1 MRSLSR
7 LLTDI
12 PSSPITAMVQKGREM
27 ARTGIDVVNLAS
39 GEPDFDT
46 PLHIQE
52 TAYKAIRE
60 GDTHYPP
67 SYGTPELLEAIAA
80 KLKRENGVHT
90 APDNIIATPGGKWA
104 LYVALMTV
112 INPGDE
118 VLILD
123 PAWVSYKP
131 MVQIVGGTPVPLSL
145 RADKGFALDR
155 ELLEAHITPR
165 TRMIIVNS
173 PNNPTGCVMTPA
185 SIRAVVDAVVEHDI
199 YLLSDEIYEHIIYP
213 GHEHISPASYPEMAE
228 RTFIV
233 NGFSKAYAMTGWRL
247 GWLMGPPE
255 AIRLGR
261 SYMTNS
267 VTSAASFTMAAG
279 VAALDGPQQCV
290 ADMLEVYARRRRF
303 LLDAFDEIEG
313 IECFP
318 PEGAFYLFMRFPRT
332 RRNSVALA
340 SYLLDE
346 AHVAATPGAAFGA
359 AGEGHLRISFASHDD
374 ELEKFVERLAK
385 LAPAF

>member
-12 PSSPITAMVQKGREM
+12 PPSPTTAMMQKGREM
-27 ARTGIDVVNLAS
+27 AWAGIDVVNLAG

-46 PLHIQE
+46 PVHIQE
-52 TAYKAIRE
+52 TAYKAIRA

-67 SYGTPELLEAIAA
+67 YYGTPELLEAIVA
-80 KLKRENGVHT
+80 KLQRENGVYT
-90 APDNIIATPGGKWA
+90 SPDHLIVTPGGKWA

-131 MVQIVGGTPVPLSL
+131 MVQIIGGTPVHLSL
-145 RADKGFALDR
+145 PADKGFALHR

-165 TRMIIVNS
+165 TRMIMVNS
-173 PNNPTGCVMTPA
+173 PNNPTGYVMTPA
-185 SIRAVVDAVVEHDI
+185 SMRVLVDAVIEHDI
-199 YLLSDEIYEHIIYP
+199 YLLSDEIYEHIVYS

-247 GWLMGPPE
+247 AWLMGPPE

-267 VTSAASFTMAAG
+267 VTSAAGFTMAAG

-290 ADMLEVYARRRRF
+290 ADMLEAYARRRSF
-303 LLDAFDEIEG
+303 LLEAFDEIEG

-318 PEGAFYLFMRFPRT
+318 PEGAFYLFMRFPHT
-332 RRNSVALA
+332 RRNSLELA
-340 SYLLDE
+340 AYLLD
-346 AHVAATPGAAFGA
+346 AVHVTTTPGAAFGA
-359 AGEGHLRISFASHDD
+359 AGEGHLRISFASRDD

>member
-1 MRSLSR
+1 MLSLSR
-7 LLTDI
+7 LLSAI
-12 PSSPITAMVQKGREM
+12 PPSATATMMQKGREM
-27 ARTGIDVVNLAS
+27 TRAGLDVVNLAG

-46 PLHIQE
+46 PVHIQE

-60 GDTHYPP
+60 GDTHYPT
-67 SYGTPELLEAIAA
+67 SHGTPELLEAIVA

-90 APDNIIATPGGKWA
+90 TPDNIIATPGGKWA
-104 LYVALMTV
+104 LYVALMSV

-123 PAWVSYKP
+123 PVWVSYKP
-131 MVQIVGGTPVPLSL
+131 MVEIIGGVPVHLALP
-145 RADKGFALDR
+145 AEKGFALDR

-165 TRMIIVNS
+165 TRLIMVNS
-173 PNNPTGCVMTPA
+173 PNNPTGYVVTPA
-185 SIRAVVDAVVEHDI
+185 SMRALVEAVIDHDI
-199 YLLSDEIYEHIIYP
+199 YLLSDEIYEHIIYS

-247 GWLMGPPE
+247 GWLMGPAE

-290 ADMLEVYARRRRF
+290 ADMLEAYTRRRNF

-313 IECFP
+313 VECFP
-318 PEGAFYLFMRFPRT
+318 PEGAFYLFMKFPHT
-332 RRNSVALA
+332 QRNSVELA
-340 SYLLDE
+340 TFLLEE
-346 AHVAATPGAAFGA
+346 AQIATTPGSAFGE
-359 AGEGHLRISFASHDD
+359 AGEGHLRISFASRDD
-374 ELEKFVERLAK
+374 LLEKFVERLAK
-385 LAPAF
+385 LAPHF

>member
-7 LLTDI
+7 LLADI
-12 PSSPITAMVQKGREM
+12 PPSPTTTMMQKGREM
-27 ARTGIDVVNLAS
+27 ARAGIDVVNLAG

-67 SYGTPELLEAIAA
+67 SYGTPELLEAIVA
-80 KLKRENGVHT
+80 KLERENGVYT
-90 APDNIIATPGGKWA
+90 SSDNIIATPGGKWA
-104 LYVALMTV
+104 VHVALMTV

-131 MVQIVGGTPVPLSL
+131 MVKLVGGTPVPLSL
-145 RADKGFALDR
+145 PAEKGFALNR

-165 TRMIIVNS
+165 TRMIMVNS
-173 PNNPTGCVMTPA
+173 PNNPTGYVMTPA
-185 SIRAVVDAVVEHDI
+185 SMRALVNAVIAHDI
-199 YLLSDEIYEHIIYP
+199 YLLSDEIYEHVIYP
-213 GHEHISPASYPEMAE
+213 GHEHISPASYPEMME

-247 GWLMGPPE
+247 GWLMGPPD

-267 VTSAASFTMAAG
+267 ITSAASFTMTAG

-290 ADMLEVYARRRRF
+290 ADMLEAYARRRSF

-318 PEGAFYLFMRFPRT
+318 PEGAFYLFMRFPHT
-332 RRNSVALA
+332 QRNSGDLA
-340 SYLLDE
+340 TYLLEE
-346 AHVAATPGAAFGA
+346 AHVATTPGAAFGA
-359 AGEGHLRISFASHDD
+359 AGEGHLRISFASRDH

-385 LAPAF
+385 LAPDF

>member
-1 MRSLSR
+1 M
-7 LLTDI
+7 
-12 PSSPITAMVQKGREM
+12 MQKGREL
-27 ARTGIDVVNLAS
+27 ARSGVDVVNLAG

-52 TAYKAIRE
+52 TAYKAIRA

-67 SYGTPELLEAIAA
+67 AHGTPELLEAVAA
-80 KLKRENGVHT
+80 KLERENGVYT
-90 APDNIIATPGGKWA
+90 APDHLIVTPGGKWA

-112 INPGDE
+112 VNPGDE
-118 VLILD
+118 ILILD
-123 PAWVSYKP
+123 PAWVSYNP
-131 MVQIVGGTPVPLSL
+131 MVKLIGGTPVHLSL
-145 RADKGFALDR
+145 PAERGFALSR

-165 TRMIIVNS
+165 TRMIMVNS
-173 PNNPTGCVMTPA
+173 PNNPTGYVMTPA
-185 SIRAVVDAVVEHDI
+185 SMRTLVDAVIEHDI

-228 RTFIV
+228 RTFVV

-247 GWLMGPPE
+247 AWVMGPPD

-267 VTSAASFTMAAG
+267 ITSAASFTMAAG

-290 ADMLEVYARRRRF
+290 ADMLKAYTRRRRF
-303 LLDAFDEIEG
+303 LLDALDEIEG
-313 IECFP
+313 VEYFP
-318 PEGAFYLFMRFPRT
+318 PEGAFYLFLRFPRT
-332 RRNSVALA
+332 RRHSVELA
-340 SYLLDE
+340 SYLLDA
-346 AHVAATPGAAFGA
+346 AHITTTPGVAFGA
-359 AGEGHLRISFASHDD
+359 AGEGHLRISFASRDA

-385 LAPAF
+385 LAPVF

>member
-7 LLTDI
+7 LLADI
-12 PSSPITAMVQKGREM
+12 PPSPTATMMQKGREM
-27 ARTGIDVVNLAS
+27 ARAGIDVVNLAG

-46 PLHIQE
+46 PLHVQE
-52 TAYKAIRE
+52 TAFKAIRE

-67 SYGTPELLEAIAA
+67 SHGTPELLEAIAA
-80 KLKRENGVHT
+80 KLQRENGVYT
-90 APDNIIATPGGKWA
+90 SPDNLIVTPGGKWA

-131 MVQIVGGTPVPLSL
+131 MVEIVGGIPVHLALP
-145 RADKGFALDR
+145 ATQGFALHR
-155 ELLEAHITPR
+155 ALLEAHVTPR
-165 TRMIIVNS
+165 TRMIMVNS
-173 PNNPTGCVMTPA
+173 PNNPTGYVMTPA
-185 SIRAVVDAVVEHDI
+185 SMRILVDAVIEHDI
-199 YLLSDEIYEHIIYP
+199 YLLSDEIYEHIIYS

-228 RTFIV
+228 RTFVI

-247 GWLMGPPE
+247 AWLMGPPD

-303 LLDAFDEIEG
+303 LLDALDEIEG
-313 IECFP
+313 VECFP
-318 PEGAFYLFMRFPRT
+318 PQGAFYLFMHFPHTQRT
-332 RRNSVALA
+332 SAELA
-340 SYLLDE
+340 SHLLDE
-346 AHVAATPGAAFGA
+346 AHVATTPGIAFGA
-359 AGEGHLRISFASHDD
+359 AGEGHLRISFASRDV
-374 ELEKFVERLAK
+374 ELEKFVERLAQ
-385 LAPAF
+385 LAPTF

>member
-1 MRSLSR
+1 MLSLSR

-12 PSSPITAMVQKGREM
+12 PPSPTATMMQKGRDLSR
-27 ARTGIDVVNLAS
+27 AGFDIVNLAG

-46 PLHIQE
+46 PVHIQE
-52 TAYKAIRE
+52 TAFKAIRE
-60 GDTHYPP
+60 GNTHYPT
-67 SYGTPELLEAIAA
+67 SHGTPELLEAITA

-90 APDNIIATPGGKWA
+90 SPDNIIATPGGKWA

-118 VLILD
+118 VIILD
-123 PAWVSYKP
+123 PVWVSYKP
-131 MVQIVGGTPVPLSL
+131 MVEIIGGIPVHLSL
-145 RADKGFALDR
+145 NAEKGFALDR
-155 ELLEAHITPR
+155 QMLEDHITPR
-165 TRMIIVNS
+165 TRMIMFNS
-173 PNNPTGCVMTPA
+173 PNNPTGYVATPA
-185 SIRAVVDAVVEHDI
+185 SIRALVDAVIKHDI

-261 SYMTNS
+261 SFMTNS

-290 ADMLEVYARRRRF
+290 SDMLEAYARRRSF
-303 LLDAFDEIEG
+303 LLEAFDEIEG

-318 PEGAFYLFMRFPRT
+318 PEGAFYLFMRFPYT
-332 RRNSVALA
+332 QRNSVELA
-340 SYLLDE
+340 AYLLDE
-346 AHVAATPGAAFGA
+346 AHVATTPGAAFGP
-359 AGEGHLRISFASHDD
+359 AGEGHLRISFASRDD
-374 ELEKFVERLAK
+374 ELEKFVDRLAR
-385 LAPAF
+385 LAPDF